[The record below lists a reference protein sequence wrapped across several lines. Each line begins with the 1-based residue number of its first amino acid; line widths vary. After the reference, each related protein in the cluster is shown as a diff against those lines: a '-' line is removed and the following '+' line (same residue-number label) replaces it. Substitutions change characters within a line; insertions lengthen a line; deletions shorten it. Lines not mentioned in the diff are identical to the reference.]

1 MRKIVNNDPH
11 HQKSAQQQQQQE
23 REQGQQSISGSE
35 VSKEK
40 CDARGYSVDVGE

>member
-23 REQGQQSISGSE
+23 RESKGSNQ
-35 VSKEK
+35 
-40 CDARGYSVDVGE
+40 SVDLRCRKKSVMREDTVWT